1 MLQLIHG
8 ENGYID
14 NMEKVSGNID
24 FPQVYTNNL

>member
-24 FPQVYTNNL
+24 FPKVYTYK